1 LDPEVF
7 FMGEVGLQYR
17 ILPEGLETDLDKLK
31 GDIEK
36 ALPAGAKLRAS
47 EQRPLA
53 FGLKA
58 LHVLIVMDDKKG
70 GAEQVE
76 DVLNTVPGV
85 QSVEIVEM
93 GLL

>member
-1 LDPEVF
+1 
-7 FMGEVGLQYR
+7 MGEVGLQYR
-17 ILPEGLETDLDKLK
+17 VLPEGLEVDLRKLAEEIK
-31 GDIEK
+31 K
-36 ALPAGAKLRAS
+36 ALPAGAGLKAA
-47 EQRPLA
+47 EERPLA

-76 DVLNTVPGV
+76 TAISGVAGV

>member
-1 LDPEVF
+1 
-7 FMGEVGLQYR
+7 MGEVGLQYR
-17 ILPEGLETDLDKLK
+17 VLPDGLDVDLEKLR
-31 GDIEK
+31 GEIEK
-36 ALPAGAKLRAS
+36 ALPEGARLRAS
-47 EQRPLA
+47 EQRPVA

-58 LHVLIVMDDKKG
+58 LHILIVLDDKKG

-76 DVLNTVPGV
+76 AAISGVQGV

>member
-1 LDPEVF
+1 
-7 FMGEVGLQYR
+7 MGEVGLQYR
-17 ILPEGLETDLDKLK
+17 VLPEGLEVDLDKLEK
-31 GDIEK
+31 DIK
-36 ALPAGAKLRAS
+36 AALPSGASFKAA
-47 EQRPLA
+47 EKRPVA

-58 LHVLIVMDDKKG
+58 LHVLVVLDDKKG

-76 DVLNTVPGV
+76 TAIAGVPGV

>member
-1 LDPEVF
+1 
-7 FMGEVGLQYR
+7 MGEVGLQYR
-17 ILPEGLETDLDKLK
+17 VLPEGIDIDLNVLLEEIKR
-31 GDIEK
+31 E
-36 ALPAGAKLRAS
+36 LPGGARLGAS
-47 EQRPLA
+47 EQKPLA

-76 DVLNTVPGV
+76 AAIASVKGV

>member
-1 LDPEVF
+1 
-7 FMGEVGLQYR
+7 MGEVALQYR
-17 ILPEGLETDLDKLK
+17 ILPEGVDIDLNKMLEDVK
-31 GDIEK
+31 K
-36 ALPAGAKLRAS
+36 ALPTGATLRAS
-47 EQRPLA
+47 EQKPLA

-58 LHVLIVMDDKKG
+58 LHVLVVMDDKKG

-76 DVLNTVPGV
+76 AAISGVAGV

>member
-1 LDPEVF
+1 
-7 FMGEVGLQYR
+7 MGEVGLQYR
-17 ILPEGLETDLDKLK
+17 VLPDGLDVDLEKLRVE
-31 GDIEK
+31 IEK
-36 ALPAGAKLRAS
+36 ALPEGARLRAS
-47 EQRPLA
+47 EQRPVA

-58 LHVLIVMDDKKG
+58 LHILVVLDDKKG

-76 DVLNTVPGV
+76 AAISGVRGV

>member
-1 LDPEVF
+1 
-7 FMGEVGLQYR
+7 MGEVGLQYR
-17 ILPEGLETDLDKLK
+17 VLPEGLEVDLKKLEEGIK
-31 GDIEK
+31 K
-36 ALPAGAKLRAS
+36 ALPEGAKLRVA

-70 GAEQVE
+70 GADQVE
-76 DVLNTVPGV
+76 VAISAVSGV

>member
-1 LDPEVF
+1 
-7 FMGEVGLQYR
+7 MGEVGLQYR
-17 ILPEGLETDLDKLK
+17 ILPEGLDVDLKKLK
-31 GDIEK
+31 DEIGK
-36 ALPAGAKLRAS
+36 ALPQGALLRAS
-47 EQRPLA
+47 EERPVA

-58 LHVLIVMDDKKG
+58 LHVLIVLDDKKG

-76 DVLNTVPGV
+76 TAISGVSGV

>member
-1 LDPEVF
+1 
-7 FMGEVGLQYR
+7 MGEVGLQYR
-17 ILPEGLETDLDKLK
+17 VLPEGLEVDLTKLEA
-31 GDIEK
+31 DIK
-36 ALPAGAKLRAS
+36 NALPDGARLRAA

-70 GAEQVE
+70 GADQVE
-76 DVLNTVPGV
+76 DAISKVPGV

>member
-1 LDPEVF
+1 V
-7 FMGEVGLQYR
+7 GEVGLQYR
-17 ILPEGLETDLDKLK
+17 VLPEGLDIDLKKLEESIK
-31 GDIEK
+31 T
-36 ALPAGAKLRAS
+36 ALPEGAKLRAS
-47 EQRPLA
+47 EQRPVA

-76 DVLNTVPGV
+76 VAISGVAGV

>member
-1 LDPEVF
+1 LEVD
-7 FMGEVGLQYR
+7 LKK
-17 ILPEGLETDLDKLK
+17 LED
-31 GDIEK
+31 DIKK
-36 ALPAGAKLRAS
+36 ALPAGATLRAA

-58 LHVLIVMDDKKG
+58 LHVLVVMDDKKG
-70 GAEQVE
+70 GSDQVE
-76 DVLNTVPGV
+76 TAISGVTGV

>member
-1 LDPEVF
+1 VF
-7 FMGEVGLQYR
+7 FVGEVGLQYR
-17 ILPEGLETDLDKLK
+17 VLPEGLEVDLKKLEENIK
-31 GDIEK
+31 K
-36 ALPAGAKLRAS
+36 ALPEGTKLRAA

-53 FGLKA
+53 FGLNA

-70 GAEQVE
+70 GTDQVE
-76 DVLNTVPGV
+76 AAISGVSGV

>member
-1 LDPEVF
+1 
-7 FMGEVGLQYR
+7 MGEVGLQYR
-17 ILPEGLETDLDKLK
+17 VLPEGLEIDLKKVED
-31 GDIEK
+31 DIKK
-36 ALPAGAKLRAS
+36 ALPAGATLRAA

-58 LHVLIVMDDKKG
+58 LHVLIVIDDKKG
-70 GAEQVE
+70 GADQVE
-76 DVLNTVPGV
+76 DAISKVPGV

>member
-1 LDPEVF
+1 
-7 FMGEVGLQYR
+7 LQYR
-17 ILPEGLETDLDKLK
+17 VLPEGLEVDLTKLE
-31 GDIEK
+31 GDIK
-36 ALPAGAKLRAS
+36 NALPEGARLRAA

-58 LHVLIVMDDKKG
+58 LHVLIVIDDKKG
-70 GAEQVE
+70 GADQVE
-76 DVLNTVPGV
+76 DAISKVPGV

>member
-1 LDPEVF
+1 VF
-7 FMGEVGLQYR
+7 FVGEVGLQYR
-17 ILPEGLETDLDKLK
+17 VLPEGLETDLKKLEE
-31 GDIEK
+31 DIK
-36 ALPAGAKLRAS
+36 KSLPEFAKLRAA

-76 DVLNTVPGV
+76 SAISGVAGV

>member
-1 LDPEVF
+1 
-7 FMGEVGLQYR
+7 MGEVGLQYR
-17 ILPEGLETDLDKLK
+17 ILPEGLEVDLKKVED
-31 GDIEK
+31 DIKK
-36 ALPAGAKLRAS
+36 ALPAGALLRAA

-76 DVLNTVPGV
+76 DAISKVPGV

>member
-1 LDPEVF
+1 
-7 FMGEVGLQYR
+7 MGEVGLQYR
-17 ILPEGLETDLDKLK
+17 VLPEGLETDLDKLRN
-31 GDIEK
+31 DIEK
-36 ALPAGAKLRAS
+36 ALPEGAKLRAS

-76 DVLNTVPGV
+76 AAVSGVPGV

>member
-1 LDPEVF
+1 V
-7 FMGEVGLQYR
+7 GEVGLQYR
-17 ILPEGLETDLDKLK
+17 VLPEGLEVDLTKLE
-31 GDIEK
+31 GDIK
-36 ALPAGAKLRAS
+36 NALPEGARLRAA

-58 LHVLIVMDDKKG
+58 LHVLIVIDDKKG
-70 GAEQVE
+70 GADQVE
-76 DVLNTVPGV
+76 DAISKVPGV

>member
-1 LDPEVF
+1 
-7 FMGEVGLQYR
+7 MGEVGLQYR
-17 ILPEGLETDLDKLK
+17 VLPEGLEVDLKK
-31 GDIEK
+31 MEEDIKK
-36 ALPAGAKLRAS
+36 ALPDFAKLRAA

-53 FGLKA
+53 FGLNA

-76 DVLNTVPGV
+76 SAISSVAGV

>member
-1 LDPEVF
+1 
-7 FMGEVGLQYR
+7 
-17 ILPEGLETDLDKLK
+17 
-31 GDIEK
+31 
-36 ALPAGAKLRAS
+36 
-47 EQRPLA
+47 LA

-70 GAEQVE
+70 GADQVE
-76 DVLNTVPGV
+76 AAISGVSGV

>member
-1 LDPEVF
+1 VF
-7 FMGEVGLQYR
+7 SVGEVGLQYR
-17 ILPEGLETDLDKLK
+17 VLPEGLEVDLTKLE
-31 GDIEK
+31 GDIK
-36 ALPAGAKLRAS
+36 NALPEGARLRAA

-58 LHVLIVMDDKKG
+58 LHVLIVIDDKKG
-70 GAEQVE
+70 GADQVE
-76 DVLNTVPGV
+76 DAISKVPGV